1 MRSRPPTGTE
11 SAALEPRSY
20 PDGWSALWRGSGG
33 RAEEVNLKK
42 KKERE
47 KREKE
52 RRFNHH
58 GFGKNTK
65 GRNRGKI
72 GLMLTYFLI
81 LR

>member
-42 KKERE
+42 KRKGRKE
-47 KREKE
+47 KRRGDSITMALARIQRGGIEE
-52 RRFNHH
+52 R
-58 GFGKNTK
+58 
-65 GRNRGKI
+65 
-72 GLMLTYFLI
+72 
-81 LR
+81 